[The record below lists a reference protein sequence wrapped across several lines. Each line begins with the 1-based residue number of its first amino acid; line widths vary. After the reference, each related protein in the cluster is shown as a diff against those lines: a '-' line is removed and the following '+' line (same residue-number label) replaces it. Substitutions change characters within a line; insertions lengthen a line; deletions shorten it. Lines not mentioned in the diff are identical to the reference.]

1 MLRER
6 AWWLSM
12 APKSVRA
19 GDDARARGLEATAA
33 GGGGGGGCCGQH
45 GAAVACRTRPEMMP
59 TRIPVSLLR

>member
-33 GGGGGGGCCGQH
+33 GSGGSCCGQH
-45 GAAVACRTRPEMMP
+45 VAAVACGTRPEMMP
-59 TRIPVSLLR
+59 TRIPVSFLY